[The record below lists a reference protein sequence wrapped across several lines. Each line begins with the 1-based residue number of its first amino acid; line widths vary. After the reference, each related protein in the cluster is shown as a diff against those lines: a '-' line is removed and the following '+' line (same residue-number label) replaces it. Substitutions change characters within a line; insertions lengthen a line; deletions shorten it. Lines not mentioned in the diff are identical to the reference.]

1 MDPNLDPSFD
11 FSGLLLAPESPEEQP
26 SAATCKFFLS
36 SCIRYDSQLNNA

>member
-26 SAATCKFFLS
+26 SAVTCKFLLGF
-36 SCIRYDSQLNNA
+36 CIKYDFKLNET